1 MKAIL
6 GVPQNESDEN
16 LNYVYEWKQKMN
28 KAEIERASQ
37 YSKGVKKNPF
47 WTVKVAIRAEF

>member
-47 WTVKVAIRAEF
+47 WTV